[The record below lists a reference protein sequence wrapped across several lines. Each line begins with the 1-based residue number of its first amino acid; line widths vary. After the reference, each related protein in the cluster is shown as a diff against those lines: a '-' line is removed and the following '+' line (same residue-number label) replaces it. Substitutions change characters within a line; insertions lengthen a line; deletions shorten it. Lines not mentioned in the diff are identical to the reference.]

1 VQRVNRNEGECAGR
15 NSTLWG
21 EIFMVRLTTIGNF
34 LSGIGLTL
42 LAFTII
48 VKAIATQPDQVLY
61 PFYIW
66 MVALGILAVVIIIS
80 VINTFTELT
89 GYVHPDDKM
98 LSNMLVYLMAIAT
111 LLVYGLLEGVEE
123 LIQGYLYDMGT
134 MIVIAYIFLF
144 VFVFFGARIYQGTE
158 TGQVKEMTSRFML
171 ISLVLGVI
179 MAGAYLLLRVVYDS
193 LPYSWAAG
201 VLMAFAVGL
210 VFVIVAF
217 LGRRYEPVGE

>member
-1 VQRVNRNEGECAGR
+1 
-15 NSTLWG
+15 
-21 EIFMVRLTTIGNF
+21 MVRLTTIGNF
-34 LSGIGLTL
+34 LSGLGLAS

-48 VKAIATQPDQVLY
+48 VKAIVSQPEQVLY

-66 MVALGILAVVIIIS
+66 LVALGFLAVVLIIS
-80 VINTFTELT
+80 VVNTFTEMT
-89 GYVHPDDKM
+89 GFVHPDDKM
-98 LSNMLVYLMAIAT
+98 LSNMLVYIHALAT
-111 LLVYGLLEGVEE
+111 LLVYGLLEGVDSVM
-123 LIQGYLYDMGT
+123 QGYLYDMGT

-144 VFVFFGARIYQGTE
+144 VFVFFGSRISAGAE

-179 MAGAYLLLRVVYDS
+179 MAGAYLLLSVVKDS
-193 LPYSWAAG
+193 LDYSWAAG

>member
-1 VQRVNRNEGECAGR
+1 
-15 NSTLWG
+15 
-21 EIFMVRLTTIGNF
+21 MVRLTGIGNL

-66 MVALGILAVVIIIS
+66 IVALVILGVVLIMSLIT
-80 VINTFTELT
+80 TFTELT

-98 LSNMLVYLMAIAT
+98 VSNMLVYLMALAT
-111 LLVYGLLEGVEE
+111 LLVYGLLEGIGVNQT
-123 LIQGYLYDMGT
+123 IQGYLYDMGT

-179 MAGAYLLLRVVYDS
+179 MAGAYLLLKVVYDT
-193 LPYSWAAG
+193 LAYSWASG
-201 VLMAFAVGL
+201 VLMVFAAIL
-210 VFVIVAF
+210 VIVIVAF